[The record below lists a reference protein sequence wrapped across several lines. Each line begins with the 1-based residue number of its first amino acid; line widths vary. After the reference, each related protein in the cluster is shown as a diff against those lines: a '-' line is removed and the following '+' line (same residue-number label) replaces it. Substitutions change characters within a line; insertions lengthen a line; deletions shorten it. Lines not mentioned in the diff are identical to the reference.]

1 MGIPMENDEE
11 SEGCLKSC
19 AKVEVPSQEELSAL
33 QAMRRVK
40 ERVRTLRG
48 RLSAVSSGKI
58 AATPSERVALEE
70 EIKKLRSEWDILEEV
85 RKQAAHERM
94 VLLGHEKPSRS
105 L

>member
-1 MGIPMENDEE
+1 MENEEE

-33 QAMRRVK
+33 QAMRRIK

-48 RLSAVSSGKI
+48 KI
-58 AATPSERVALEE
+58 AATPGERVALEE